1 VCAVDAFCFAYCLAG
16 GRFNSFFF
24 FSIVLLFEKP
34 SIGLRFIASVVFSWP
49 SVPDCRSLLRISVRQ
64 THTTAFFSPFHF
76 SIFFSFLDFF
86 FISQFP
92 RPRVKSSAPLGSA
105 AEALSPHTPRVRGLQ
120 PAHFGSAAELYA
132 ARNRIFGT
140 AVPVFDDDGV
150 TPLRTGARFLTRATI
165 GHTIASCVEGRRGF
179 LNLKL

>member
-1 VCAVDAFCFAYCLAG
+1 M
-16 GRFNSFFF
+16 
-24 FSIVLLFEKP
+24 
-34 SIGLRFIASVVFSWP
+34 
-49 SVPDCRSLLRISVRQ
+49 
-64 THTTAFFSPFHF
+64 
-76 SIFFSFLDFF
+76 FF

-92 RPRVKSSAPLGSA
+92 PPRVKSSAPLGSA

-165 GHTIASCVEGRRGF
+165 GHTIASYYPRLTTPMSRPQRAVMAWPEEDARLEKLANLRRRG
-179 LNLKL
+179 KGPPKKGQGKRQQKKKR